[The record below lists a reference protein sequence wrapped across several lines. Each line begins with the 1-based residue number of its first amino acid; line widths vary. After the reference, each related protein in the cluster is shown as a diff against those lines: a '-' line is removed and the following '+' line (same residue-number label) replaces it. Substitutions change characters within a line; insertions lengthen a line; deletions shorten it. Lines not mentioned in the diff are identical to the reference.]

1 MVESDPS
8 RIQSSPLSLDALLA
22 SSERPDCGALAV
34 FAGTVR
40 DHHEGRAVRA
50 LHYSA
55 YAPVAEKLIR
65 DIEQEVTARF
75 GVRLCRAVHRTG
87 SLRIGEVAIYAIARG
102 AHRAE
107 TFAAMQA
114 LVEAVKHRAPIR
126 KEEFYADG
134 SSAFVSGCALV
145 EPEDLPPAAMRL
157 HCIPQGSARLPELD
171 WLRLD
176 AGPLMPEA
184 ADELALERLPA
195 TEEHY

>member
-1 MVESDPS
+1 MRHDDFP
-8 RIQSSPLSLDALLA
+8 RIQSRPLSLDAILA
-22 SSERPDCGALAV
+22 GSDRADCGALAV

-55 YAPVAEKLIR
+55 YAPVAERLIR
-65 DIEQEVTARF
+65 DIEQEIAARF

-114 LVEAVKHRAPIR
+114 LVEAVKHRAPIW

-145 EPEDLPPAAMRL
+145 APEDMPPAETRL
-157 HCIPQGSARLPELD
+157 HCIPQGSARLPALD

-176 AGPLMPEA
+176 AGLAPLEA
-184 ADELALERLPA
+184 DDEPASERLPV